1 MVMRKLLLP
10 LIAALTL
17 SSGQVAT
24 ADPPRDPFF
33 DGPGNAVPLRFLA
46 ANGGTFQPRAIVLAT
61 QGSAITAR
69 LPRTSGRVRSE
80 DRVDLR
86 SIPYAGRLFSKRLMP
101 SDARQGELI
110 GDVQR
115 VGDTLYV
122 NAANWSGALDGTPVS
137 LATWTP
143 RHGTISYRLG
153 LLDYGQASGP
163 TRPGPILGAA
173 YLIDG
178 QLVIASN
185 GVDRPSVYDLVSGQ
199 R

>member
-1 MVMRKLLLP
+1 MKKLLLP
-10 LIAALTL
+10 FITALTF
-17 SSGQVAT
+17 SSGQVAI

-46 ANGGTFQPRAIVLAT
+46 ANGGTFQPRAIIVAT
-61 QGSAITAR
+61 QGQAISAR
-69 LPRTSGRVRSE
+69 LPRSSGSVRSE

-86 SIPYAGRLFSKRLMP
+86 SIPYAGKLFSKRLMP
-101 SDARQGELI
+101 SDASQGELI

-115 VGDTLYV
+115 MGDALFI
-122 NAANWSGALDGTPVS
+122 NAASWSGALDTAPVA
-137 LATWTP
+137 LTTWTP

-153 LLDYGQASGP
+153 RLSYNQTAGNAVAGP
-163 TRPGPILGAA
+163 VLGAA
-173 YLIDG
+173 YLVDG

-185 GVDRPSVYDLVSGQ
+185 GVDRPSIHDLVSGK